1 MDRKAGDEYVK
12 RDYRA
17 LHEARDL
24 HYFQLRLKDT
34 DLAIAVDQ
42 VSYSDHLISLCQEE
56 VRRLRADLEYYIS
69 RQPEFRTSL
78 VPLVLLPGAPT
89 IARHMAAATLSAE
102 VGPMA
107 AVAGA
112 FAQAI
117 GEKLLTQVQ
126 EVIVE
131 NGGDIYLN
139 CKSDRLVSVFAGR
152 SRFSNK
158 LGIKVKAEDSPMGIC
173 TSSGTVG
180 PSISLGK
187 ADAVVILAADT
198 ALADAV
204 ATGAA
209 NLVQNKDDLMKAVCF
224 AQNISGISGILA
236 IKDDQMAA
244 WGKVEIVGLKN

>member
-1 MDRKAGDEYVK
+1 MDRKAGDEYVT

-17 LHEARDL
+17 LHVAKNL
-24 HYFQLRLKDT
+24 HYFQVRLKET

-42 VSYSDHLISLCQEE
+42 VSYSDHLISLCQDE

-69 RQPEFRTSL
+69 RQPEFRTSF
-78 VPLVLLPGAPT
+78 VPLVLLPDAPA
-89 IARHMAAATLSAE
+89 IALHMAAAALKAE

-112 FAQAI
+112 FAQAV
-117 GEKLLTQVQ
+117 GEKLMSQVQ

-139 CKSDRLVSVFAGR
+139 CQKERLVSVFAGN

-158 LGIKVKAEDSPMGIC
+158 LALRIKAEDFPLGVC
-173 TSSGTVG
+173 TSSGIVG

-209 NLVQNKDDLMKAVCF
+209 NLVQNKDDLMKAVGF
-224 AQNISGISGILA
+224 AQTINGISGVLA
-236 IKDDQMAA
+236 IKDDKMAA
-244 WGKVEIVGLKN
+244 WGKVEIVGI